1 MLWKTPSLDRHTGR
15 STGREGG
22 QLKTHEV
29 KRLDDEGRRTK
40 SPLTGEESGLMH
52 HVKSQKASAGKGG
65 FQGLARVGPAGP
77 WAGLPSIRKD
87 REPL

>member
-40 SPLTGEESGLMH
+40 SPLTGEEFGLMH
-52 HVKSQKASAGKGG
+52 QVKSQKASALRGVFKG
-65 FQGLARVGPAGP
+65 QRKEWPASQ
-77 WAGLPSIRKD
+77 LR
-87 REPL
+87 